1 LYDLK
6 FRILASC
13 MAVVPTAIIG
23 AEWYINLSMNETPLE
38 FAVAILLLAWVW
50 LASLVS
56 SIVLLRLISICLY
69 QKSIQQLLKT
79 PNLNY
84 MLESKDSQDLYKIF
98 QALNFS
104 YSRKLRNVAKKES
117 MDQKR
122 KRLIEAIIHRKNLL
136 EMDENKL

>member
-1 LYDLK
+1 
-6 FRILASC
+6 

-56 SIVLLRLISICLY
+56 SIVLLRLISIFLY
-69 QKSIQQLLKT
+69 QKSVQQLLKT

-84 MLESKDSQDLYKIF
+84 MLESRDLQDLYKIF
-98 QALNFS
+98 QALDFS
-104 YSRKLRNVAKKES
+104 YSRKLRKVAKKES

-122 KRLIEAIIHRKNLL
+122 KRLIEAIIHRKSLL

>member
-1 LYDLK
+1 
-6 FRILASC
+6 

-69 QKSIQQLLKT
+69 QKSVQQILKT
-79 PNLNY
+79 PHVNH
-84 MLESKDSQDLYKIF
+84 MLESKDLQDLYKIF
-98 QALNFS
+98 QTLDFS
-104 YSRKLRNVAKKES
+104 YSRKLRKVAKKES

-122 KRLIEAIIHRKNLL
+122 KRLIEAIIHRKSLL

>member
-1 LYDLK
+1 MYDFK

-84 MLESKDSQDLYKIF
+84 MLESRDLQDLYKIF
-98 QALNFS
+98 QALDFS
-104 YSRKLRNVAKKES
+104 YSRRLRKVAKKENI
-117 MDQKR
+117 DQKR
-122 KRLIEAIIHRKNLL
+122 KRLIGAIIHRKILL

>member
-1 LYDLK
+1 
-6 FRILASC
+6 
-13 MAVVPTAIIG
+13 MPTAIIG

-56 SIVLLRLISICLY
+56 SIVLLRLISIFLY
-69 QKSIQQLLKT
+69 QKSVQQLLKT

-84 MLESKDSQDLYKIF
+84 MLESRDLQDLYKIF
-98 QALNFS
+98 QALDFS
-104 YSRKLRNVAKKES
+104 YSRKLRKVAKKES

-122 KRLIEAIIHRKNLL
+122 KRLIEAIIHRKSLL

>member
-1 LYDLK
+1 
-6 FRILASC
+6 

-23 AEWYINLSMNETPLE
+23 AEWYINLSMNETSLE

-69 QKSIQQLLKT
+69 QKSVQQILKT
-79 PNLNY
+79 PHVNH

-98 QALNFS
+98 QTLDFS
-104 YSRKLRNVAKKES
+104 YSRKLRKVAKKES

-122 KRLIEAIIHRKNLL
+122 KRLIEAIIHRKSLL

>member
-1 LYDLK
+1 
-6 FRILASC
+6 

-23 AEWYINLSMNETPLE
+23 VEWYINLSMNETPLE

-69 QKSIQQLLKT
+69 QKTVQQILKT
-79 PNLNY
+79 PHVNH
-84 MLESKDSQDLYKIF
+84 MLESKDLQDLYKIF
-98 QALNFS
+98 QTLDFS
-104 YSRKLRNVAKKES
+104 YSRKLRKVAKKES

-122 KRLIEAIIHRKNLL
+122 KRLIKAIIHRKSLL